1 MADVKRTDTTRYL
14 SAAAYQDEVFRNNV
28 IKEVVDEEY
37 RAIGPSYGLDLAN
50 IARHCLIAK
59 RDDVMRDVSIVVLLS
74 LTLVLAGSVFIL
86 LPLLVAWFV
95 VFVHSWRS
103 ESVVASNFT
112 KATYAPESPK
122 LDDNLNTNLKSRLTE
137 IAAEQH
143 GNVVVYSG
151 SRFSP
156 FIGAGFDADG
166 WSFTLRIDKGKEQLG
181 TSLEPIPFRLEEL
194 YDYVA
199 NGVGGLGIDGLVIE
213 DKLYVDGQEI
223 RDDNRFLR
231 TPFTRPYAEVELS
244 LVKSFVDNPS
254 QAARY
259 YKALRVVSWKGE
271 LVLSIFL
278 RFSQVKS
285 NLYAEANYLLLPP
298 LHAEYH
304 KVDEINAAPKLRRA
318 INQIARASIKAPL
331 LLVVSPLLTLRH
343 ILRPYRRWRQRR
355 HLERVINRNLVFDY
369 GAKISIR
376 ESATSTEYRRYFQ
389 KLDKEMNFK
398 VIERQIL
405 DSIVEFLDSKNID
418 TSDLQNRQQ
427 WILNEGVIVSGG
439 SIEAESLAV
448 GKGAMSQISR
458 LTGRTRQQPQ
468 RSKEFSGTSKS

>member
-1 MADVKRTDTTRYL
+1 
-14 SAAAYQDEVFRNNV
+14 
-28 IKEVVDEEY
+28 
-37 RAIGPSYGLDLAN
+37 
-50 IARHCLIAK
+50 
-59 RDDVMRDVSIVVLLS
+59 
-74 LTLVLAGSVFIL
+74 
-86 LPLLVAWFV
+86 
-95 VFVHSWRS
+95 
-103 ESVVASNFT
+103 
-112 KATYAPESPK
+112 
-122 LDDNLNTNLKSRLTE
+122 LNSDLKSRLTE

-199 NGVGGLGIDGLVIE
+199 IE

-223 RDDNRFLR
+223 RDDNRFLP
-231 TPFTRPYAEVELS
+231 TPYMRPYAEVELS

-259 YKALRVVSWKGE
+259 YKALRVVSWKGD

-285 NLYAEANYLLLPP
+285 NLYAEANYFLLPP
-298 LHAEYH
+298 LHAKYH
-304 KVDEINAAPKLRRA
+304 KVDEINTALKLRRA

-343 ILRPYRRWRQRR
+343 ILRPYRLWSEDQ
-355 HLERVINRNLVFDY
+355 Y
-369 GAKISIR
+369 
-376 ESATSTEYRRYFQ
+376 
-389 KLDKEMNFK
+389 
-398 VIERQIL
+398 
-405 DSIVEFLDSKNID
+405 
-418 TSDLQNRQQ
+418 
-427 WILNEGVIVSGG
+427 
-439 SIEAESLAV
+439 
-448 GKGAMSQISR
+448 
-458 LTGRTRQQPQ
+458 P
-468 RSKEFSGTSKS
+468 